1 MKSIFRILTLPFLL
15 TATLAQAELQLVL
28 DDDVTLHVVNGEAW
42 SGPGIFDAR
51 DPIVL
56 ANGVN
61 QIVVNVVAELGR
73 KRDDSVIER
82 SETFVLRFHAE
93 DTTLEL
99 TAPEIRSRSELREFN
114 EAPSWLLR
122 DQQGS
127 AVDFQWAVLEKSG
140 FQLVRDYEKEVDKF
154 NRESHSE
161 AAIKA
166 PKQPDI
172 SYSYPPQ
179 TMPDGDIAEDQQ
191 VVRQMLRYWYSRADK
206 NTKSEIKRWIQ
217 SGE

>member
-1 MKSIFRILTLPFLL
+1 MKSIFRTVTLPLLL

-28 DDDVTLHVVNGEAW
+28 DGDVTLHVINGEAW
-42 SGPGIFDAR
+42 SSPGIFDER

-61 QIVVNVVAELGR
+61 QIVVNALAELGR

-82 SETFVLRFHAE
+82 SEIFVLRFQAE

-99 TAPEIRSRSELREFN
+99 STPEIRSRNELREFN

-122 DQQGS
+122 DQQGN

-140 FQLVRDYEKEVDKF
+140 FQLVRNYEKEVDTF
-154 NRESHSE
+154 NRNSHSE
-161 AAIKA
+161 AAIKV
-166 PKQPDI
+166 PRQPDI
-172 SYSYPPQ
+172 YYSSSPQ
-179 TMPDGDIAEDQQ
+179 TTPDGDVAEDQQ
-191 VVRQMLRYWYSRADK
+191 VVRQMLRYWYSKADK